1 VPGFFVCRQALKKG
15 WPKTASGAGLAV
27 RNALPALPC
36 RLIAGI
42 PEKGSLEK
50 SRHSEII
57 YSFQIVADS
66 RPQLVHIEPGRWGTS
81 SCQANYFIKFRAG
94 PAFSYSPEKSLNH
107 NGFVKMCRCGMP
119 LEPAFSNQIP

>member
-1 VPGFFVCRQALKKG
+1 LCRVFSFAGKHLKRM
-15 WPKTASGAGLAV
+15 AGNGPLAA

-57 YSFQIVADS
+57 YTFQIVADS
-66 RPQLVHIEPGRWGTS
+66 RPQLVHIEPGGWGTS
-81 SCQANYFIKFRAG
+81 RCQANYFIKFRDG

-107 NGFVKMCRCGMP
+107 NGFVKKCRSGTP
-119 LEPAFSNQIP
+119 LEPASTNQIP